1 MQGGP
6 GEGRNGEPGDK
17 GCHTRIVPQA
27 QRRQDLLSAH
37 SRDAEVL
44 SRLASTRCFLGGG
57 GVSGGTTAKD
67 VNWAR
72 VQKLAKDQHAR
83 KSKREA
89 DELERKRAQ
98 QAEIEEHKAKQ
109 RRMAE
114 RNQKRE
120 AQQTA
125 LQRAQTR
132 SHWAT
137 KYARDQVAQ
146 GQTGTALPT
155 CPPGGQVGSTRGL
168 DDTAMEESMLQQA
181 LESSRTAHE
190 EEQAALQLALE
201 LSRTEDR
208 HTEPAFK
215 REAPEGAGC
224 ADNCSQK
231 RARSMRPEDIEGT

>member
-6 GEGRNGEPGDK
+6 GEGRDGEPGDK
-17 GCHTRIVPQA
+17 GCHTRIAPQA

-37 SRDAEVL
+37 ARDAEVL
-44 SRLASTRCFLGGG
+44 SRIASTRCFLGGG
-57 GVSGGTTAKD
+57 GVSGGTPAKD
-67 VNWAR
+67 MNRAR

-83 KSKREA
+83 KSKRIA
-89 DELERKRAQ
+89 DELERKRAE
-98 QAEIEEHKAKQ
+98 QAEIDEHKAKQ

-114 RNQKRE
+114 RNQQRE
-120 AQQTA
+120 AKQTA
-125 LQRAQTR
+125 SERAQTR
-132 SHWAT
+132 THWAT

-146 GQTGTALPT
+146 GQTGAAGAT
-155 CPPGGQVGSTRGL
+155 GGQVGSTRGF

-181 LESSRTAHE
+181 LESSRKAHE

-208 HTEPAFK
+208 HAEPVFK
-215 REAPEGAGC
+215 REAPEGAEC
-224 ADNCSQK
+224 ADSCSQK

>member
-1 MQGGP
+1 M
-6 GEGRNGEPGDK
+6 
-17 GCHTRIVPQA
+17 T
-27 QRRQDLLSAH
+27 
-37 SRDAEVL
+37 
-44 SRLASTRCFLGGG
+44 
-57 GVSGGTTAKD
+57 
-67 VNWAR
+67 
-72 VQKLAKDQHAR
+72 
-83 KSKREA
+83 
-89 DELERKRAQ
+89 
-98 QAEIEEHKAKQ
+98 
-109 RRMAE
+109 E
-114 RNQKRE
+114 RNQRRE
-120 AQQTA
+120 AKQTA
-125 LQRAQTR
+125 SESAQTS

-190 EEQAALQLALE
+190 EEQAALQLALK

-208 HTEPAFK
+208 HAEPAFK